1 MTRILPLICAV
12 FLALAPAVR
21 ADDEVS
27 VNAMNPIQIRV
38 MTFNIFHGET
48 MKGDFDLDHIAGVIR
63 AERPDVVALQEVDVK
78 TGRAHGLDLAAEL
91 GRRTEMEAA
100 FGKAMDFD
108 GGAYGVAIL
117 ARHGLANPRCVAL
130 PNPGENEPRAVLM
143 ADVTLPGGGT
153 LRFASTHL
161 EVASEA
167 DRLEQAEALNALLRD
182 VEGPAIL
189 AGDFNALPDSAPLAV
204 LQNEWKVACGDNPA
218 PTFPS
223 SAPKI
228 KIDYVLVRPAARWEV
243 VETRVIQDAVAS
255 DHCAYLAV
263 LTLRPE

>member
-1 MTRILPLICAV
+1 MTRIARLICTL
-12 FLALAPAVR
+12 FLALTPAVR

-27 VNAMNPIQIRV
+27 VNPMNPIQLRV

-48 MKGDFDLDHIAGVIR
+48 MKGDFDLDHIAEVIR
-63 AERPDVVALQEVDVK
+63 EARPDVVALQEVDVK
-78 TGRAHGLDLAAEL
+78 TGRARGMDLAAEL
-91 GRRTEMEAA
+91 GKRTEMEAA

-117 ARHGLANPRCVAL
+117 ARLGLANSRCVAL
-130 PNPGENEPRAVLM
+130 PNPGDNEPRAVLM
-143 ADVTLPGGGT
+143 TDVTLPGGGT
-153 LRFASTHL
+153 LRFASTHM
-161 EVASEA
+161 EVASEG
-167 DRLEQAEALNALLRD
+167 DRLEQAAALNALMKD
-182 VEGPAIL
+182 VKGPAIL

-204 LQNEWKVACGDNPA
+204 LKKEWKVACGDDPA

-223 SAPKI
+223 SAPRI
-228 KIDYVLVRPAARWEV
+228 KIDYVLARPAARWEV